1 MAGLVNQGCAT
12 PGTLEHSMN
21 QKRKAH
27 PSEPAI
33 DSLDPYAKTQDA
45 IWNWCSTALAIRSS
59 RTMRKAMQTVT
70 FHGLCLFE
78 VSIRSGQ
85 ENILFIRY
93 YDGMARRRRKLRKI

>member
-1 MAGLVNQGCAT
+1 
-12 PGTLEHSMN
+12 
-21 QKRKAH
+21 
-27 PSEPAI
+27 
-33 DSLDPYAKTQDA
+33 
-45 IWNWCSTALAIRSS
+45 
-59 RTMRKAMQTVT
+59 MRKAMQTVT